1 MVSASP
7 RALAGI
13 ASDRAAGLHVRI
25 ENPLPRSLPVGS
37 ASAIFCFGHC
47 FHRHEAV
54 TRLELVV
61 GGVRHRPAA
70 TGMPRRDLLQWLHG
84 PHGGGED
91 PEGRSY
97 RSGFWAVIPLPA
109 QPRPGALAVQAAVRL
124 ADGAE
129 LVTELGEIEIEIEA
143 ADPARTARRAVPD
156 RPGVPDRPPVPAGT
170 IAICMTTFEP
180 EISLFAVQ
188 VESLRAQSDDRWRCV
203 ISDGGSRAESLA
215 AIREVLGDDPRFELS
230 ASPERLDPY
239 RNFER
244 ALRRA
249 PAGAE
254 LIALCDQDDRWYPEK
269 LAALRAGLGSASMVY
284 SDQRLVTD
292 DGRVLRDS
300 LWKGRRNDW
309 SNLASLLVANAV
321 PGAAMLFRRELL
333 ERALPFPEAP
343 GLVWHDHWLALAA
356 LAGGSIAY
364 VDRPLYDYVQH
375 VGAVSG
381 DVAGGPRG
389 RRPVAAARTG
399 RSRLVA
405 RGKRGGSRGW
415 RGAYFGGYLPR
426 AVQAQTLLLR
436 CADTLTPHKRRALE
450 LFVASADS
458 PAAFAWLAL
467 RPLRALAGRG
477 ETLGGEAALARGVL
491 WRWLVAIAA
500 GPAAPSARRPA
511 LDASFPDPPRFE
523 QPRLRRWR
531 AGGR

>member
-1 MVSASP
+1 VVSASP

-13 ASDRAAGLHVRI
+13 ASDPAAGLRVRI

-37 ASAIFCFGHC
+37 ATAIFCFGHC

-54 TRLELVV
+54 TGLELVV

-91 PEGRSY
+91 PEARSY
-97 RSGFWAVIPLPA
+97 RSGFWAVIPLPE
-109 QPRPGALAVQAAVRL
+109 QPRPGSLAVQAAVRL
-124 ADGAE
+124 GDGAE
-129 LVTELGEIEIEIEA
+129 LVTELGEIEIEFEIEA
-143 ADPARTARRAVPD
+143 ADPEQTDRR
-156 RPGVPDRPPVPAGT
+156 PVPADT

-188 VESLRAQSDDRWRCV
+188 VGSLRAQSDDRWRCV
-203 ISDGGSRAESLA
+203 ISDGGSRPESLT

-230 ASPERLDPY
+230 ASPRRLDPY

-300 LWKGRRNDW
+300 LWKGRRNDR

-389 RRPVAAARTG
+389 RRPVAAARTR
-399 RSRLVA
+399 RSRLGA
-405 RGKRGGSRGW
+405 RGGSRGW

-426 AVQAQTLLLR
+426 VVQAQTLLLR
-436 CADTLTPHKRRALE
+436 CADTLTPRKRRALE
-450 LFVASADS
+450 LFLASANS

-477 ETLGGEAALARGVL
+477 ETLGGETALARGVL

-500 GPAAPSARRPA
+500 GRAPGARRPA
-511 LDASFPDPPRFE
+511 VDASFPDPPRFE
-523 QPRLRRWR
+523 QARLRRWR